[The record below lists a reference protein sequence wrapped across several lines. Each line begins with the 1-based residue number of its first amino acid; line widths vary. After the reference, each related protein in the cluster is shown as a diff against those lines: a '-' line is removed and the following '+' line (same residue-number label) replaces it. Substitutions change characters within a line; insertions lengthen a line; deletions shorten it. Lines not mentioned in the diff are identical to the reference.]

1 MNNLIEPKRAKLNE
15 LCRQH
20 RVRRLHLF
28 GSAVQGR
35 FDPARSDLDFLV
47 EFDPM
52 TPSEYAAAFFGL
64 REQLAALFGTPI
76 DLVTTSSLQNPFFK
90 ASVERTRELLYAA

>member
-1 MNNLIEPKRAKLNE
+1 MNRLIEPKRTQIEE
-15 LCRQH
+15 LCRRH
-20 RVRRLHLF
+20 RVRRLDLF

-52 TPSEYAAAFFGL
+52 PPREYAEAFFGL
-64 REQLAALFGTPI
+64 RECLESLFGRPI
-76 DLVTTSSLQNPFFK
+76 DLVTASSLRNPYFK
-90 ASVERTRELLYAA
+90 AGIDRAREQLYAA